1 MELLHTAFK
10 ITYLSAKFNPMEIVQ
25 IIIGLS
31 IGIIITSIITY
42 LIYSKKTSQ
51 LSQHQVILQ
60 ADQKRLLQELE
71 TNNNKIQMLE
81 NELLQARLHV
91 AAIDTE
97 NTHLIKT
104 NQEKE
109 KEVTNLHS
117 KLSKEFEDIA
127 NRVLIHRSKEMN
139 ELSQQRMNDILT
151 PLKEK
156 IVQFEKKVEDTYE
169 KEVRDNLSLKAEVKR
184 LFDLNHKISEE
195 AGNLTKALKGNVKK
209 LGNWGEMIL
218 ERVLEQSGLTNGRE
232 YRREVVDKNSNGET
246 IRPDVIIDLPENKHL
261 IIDSK
266 LTLSAYEEF
275 VNIDNEETKAKAL
288 RKHQDNLR
296 LHIKNLHE
304 KNYSSAQNTNTPDFV
319 LMFIPVEASFAVAV
333 ENDSELFA
341 FAWEKKI
348 VPVSPSTLL
357 ATLKTISSIWRQEN
371 QNKNAQEIAR
381 QSGALYD
388 KLVNFL
394 VDFEK
399 IGNNIDQIQ
408 STYSNAMSKLQN
420 GKGNLITRAEKIKSL
435 GAKNNKSI
443 PDKFIS

>member
-1 MELLHTAFK
+1 MELLHAAFK

-25 IIIGLS
+25 IIISLS
-31 IGIIITSIITY
+31 IGIIITSVITY
-42 LIYSKKTSQ
+42 LIFSKKTSQ
-51 LSQHQVILQ
+51 LSQHQVMLQ

-71 TNNNKIQMLE
+71 TNNNKIQALE

-109 KEVTNLHS
+109 QEVANLHS

-266 LTLSAYEEF
+266 LTLAAYEEF
-275 VNIDNEETKAKAL
+275 VNIDDEEAKSKAL

-388 KLVNFL
+388 KLVSFL

>member
-1 MELLHTAFK
+1 
-10 ITYLSAKFNPMEIVQ
+10 MEIVQ
-25 IIIGLS
+25 IIISLS
-31 IGIIITSIITY
+31 IGIIITSVITY
-42 LIYSKKTSQ
+42 LIFSKKTSQ
-51 LSQHQVILQ
+51 LSQHQVMLQ

-71 TNNNKIQMLE
+71 TNNNKIQALE

-109 KEVTNLHS
+109 QEVANLHS

-266 LTLSAYEEF
+266 LTLAAYEEF
-275 VNIDNEETKAKAL
+275 VNIDDEEAKSKAL

-388 KLVNFL
+388 KLVSFL